1 MKKSFLMLGV
11 AAMALASCT
20 QNEVVEYAENRAIQF
35 DTFVNNNTR
44 AEGVEV
50 STANIEDF
58 WVYGAYNN
66 TSSWVPALTNVQVER
81 SGSEAPYTWTPKE
94 LAYWETNKSY
104 NFAAYANGKTGLVN
118 DEDASKVSYEAASN
132 KLTFTNYSAGT
143 NDLVA
148 TTVSGK
154 SWNGEGTP
162 AAVALTFKHMLSKVM
177 FTFKT
182 DASKDYTM
190 KVTNLQIDN
199 TAIQTATGTLAGADI
214 SWPTSG
220 TKGAYTYDV
229 IGDYA
234 DGTQG
239 ADGYFS
245 KTSVAR
251 YVIPQENTNL
261 TASFTV
267 SVYDASSAETPR
279 YTHSFTG
286 VSLEYTASTGKG
298 TTGEWTEGM
307 VYNYIAVIN
316 PDQVDSNAKPIQF
329 TVTTIDSWSP
339 ADDNTVV
346 QPQP

>member
-1 MKKSFLMLGV
+1 MKKSFLMFGV

-50 STANIEDF
+50 TAANIENF

-66 TSSWVPALTNVQVER
+66 TDSWVPALTNVQVER

-94 LAYWETNKSY
+94 LAYWKTNKSY
-104 NFAAYANGKTGLVN
+104 NFAAYANGKTGFS
-118 DEDASKVSYEAASN
+118 DEDASKVSYEAVSN

-154 SWNGEGTP
+154 SWDGQGTP
-162 AAVALTFKHMLSKVM
+162 AEVALTFKHMLSKVM

-182 DASKDYTM
+182 NASKDYTM

-199 TAIQTATGTLAGADI
+199 TAIQTATGTLTEQTVAWA
-214 SWPTSG
+214 SSG
-220 TKGAYTYDV
+220 TQDVYSYDG
-229 IGDYA
+229 IDDYA

-251 YVIPQENTNL
+251 YVIPQTNTSL

-267 SVYDASSAETPR
+267 SVYDASSAETPL
-279 YTHSFTG
+279 YTKPFTG
-286 VSLEYTASTGKG
+286 VSLKYTASTDKG
-298 TTGEWTEGM
+298 TTGKWTEGM

-316 PDQVDSNAKPIQF
+316 PDQLNSNAKPIQF
-329 TVTTIDSWSP
+329 TVTTVDPWTP

>member
-20 QNEVVEYAENRAIQF
+20 QNEVVEYADSRAIQF

-50 STANIEDF
+50 TTTNIEDF

-66 TSSWVPALTNVQVER
+66 TSWVPAFTNVQVER
-81 SGSEAPYTWTPKE
+81 NGSNSPYTWTPKE
-94 LAYWETNKSY
+94 LAYWVASKSY
-104 NFAAYANGKTGLVN
+104 NFAAYADGKTGL
-118 DEDASKVSYEAASN
+118 EDGSTVEYEAASN
-132 KLTFTNYSAGT
+132 KLTFTNYSAGQ

-148 TTVSGK
+148 TTVSGE
-154 SWNGEGTP
+154 SWDGTGTP
-162 AAVALTFKHMLSKVM
+162 GTVDLTFKHMLSKVI

-182 DASKDYTM
+182 KASKDYTM

-199 TAIQTATGTLAGADI
+199 TAIQAATGTLTGTTI
-214 SWPTSG
+214 SWPESG
-220 TKGAYTYDV
+220 TNGVYTYDE
-229 IGDYA
+229 IADYA

-251 YVIPQENTNL
+251 YVIPQANTAL

-267 SVYDASSAETPR
+267 SVYDASSAETPL
-279 YTHSFTG
+279 YEKDFSNI
-286 VSLEYTASTGKG
+286 SLNYQGEEG
-298 TTGEWTEGM
+298 TNGEWTEGM
-307 VYNYIAVIN
+307 VYNYIATIN
-316 PDQVDSNAKPIQF
+316 PDQVDPNNNTKPIVF
-329 TVTTIDSWSP
+329 TVTTVDEWDPATDSSL
-339 ADDNTVV
+339 TI
-346 QPQP
+346 Q

>member
-50 STANIEDF
+50 STPNIEDF

-81 SGSEAPYTWTPKE
+81 SGSGAPYTWTPKE

-104 NFAAYANGKTGLVN
+104 NFAAYANGKTGLV
-118 DEDASKVSYEAASN
+118 DASTVSYEAASN
-132 KLTFTNYSAGT
+132 KLTFTNYPAGT

-148 TTVSGK
+148 VTVSDK
-154 SWNGEGTP
+154 SWAGQGTP
-162 AAVALTFKHMLSKVM
+162 ETVGLTFKHMLSKVM

-182 DASKDYTM
+182 NASKDYTM

-229 IGDYA
+229 IDDYA

-251 YVIPQENTNL
+251 YVIPQANTTL

-267 SVYDASSAETPR
+267 SVYDASSAETPL
-279 YTHSFTG
+279 YTQPFTG
-286 VSLEYTASTGKG
+286 VSLKYTASTGKG

-329 TVTTIDSWSP
+329 TVTTVDSWSP

>member
-81 SGSEAPYTWTPKE
+81 SGSGAPYTWTPKE
-94 LAYWETNKSY
+94 LAYWKTNKSY
-104 NFAAYANGKTGLVN
+104 NFAAYADGKTGLAN
-118 DEDASKVSYEAASN
+118 GSTVSYEAVSN
-132 KLTFTNYSAGT
+132 KLTFTNYSAGQ

-148 TTVSGK
+148 TIVSGE
-154 SWNGEGTP
+154 SWDGMGTP
-162 AAVALTFKHMLSKVM
+162 GTVDLTFKHMLSKVI

-182 DASKDYTM
+182 KASKDYIM
-190 KVTNLQIDN
+190 KVTNLQINN
-199 TAIQTATGTLAGADI
+199 TAIQAATGILRGTSI
-214 SWPTSG
+214 SWETSG
-220 TKGAYTYDV
+220 TNGVYTYDE
-229 IGDYA
+229 IADYA

-251 YVIPQENTNL
+251 YVIPQANTAL
-261 TASFTV
+261 TASFKV
-267 SVYDASSAETPR
+267 SVYDASSAETPL
-279 YTHSFTG
+279 YEKNFSNI
-286 VSLEYTASTGKG
+286 SLNYQGEEGTKGK
-298 TTGEWTEGM
+298 WTEGM
-307 VYNYIAVIN
+307 VYNYIATIN
-316 PDQVDSNAKPIQF
+316 PDQVDPNNNTKPIVF
-329 TVTTIDSWSP
+329 TVTTVDGWDPATDS
-339 ADDNTVV
+339 NLTI
-346 QPQP
+346 Q